1 MIVGAGPN
9 GLAAAVEIARAGRSV
24 LVLEAG
30 DTIGGGSR
38 TQELTLPGFRHD
50 VCSAIHPMGAASPFF
65 NSLPLADHGLEWVHP
80 PVPLAHPLDDG
91 PAVVV
96 HRSLEE
102 TALDV
107 APDTAAYRKLFGSLV
122 RNADKL
128 GRGFLSPLLR
138 PPKNP
143 FAMAHFGW
151 IAMHRAQ
158 SYLGSRFRG
167 ERAKAMLA
175 GNAAHALQPLDRPM
189 TMGFALIY
197 NIFAH
202 SVGWPMARGGS
213 QAIVDALASYL
224 TSVGGRI
231 ECGVNVKSYGDI
243 PSARTVL
250 FDTSPRQIVSIAGDE
265 LPSRYQAKLEKFK
278 YGPAVFKIDWA
289 LSDPIPWKG
298 EGAANAGCL
307 HLGGTLEEIAASE
320 AASAAGEHPEKPWT
334 ILAQQSLFD
343 PTRAPSGKHTAWSYC
358 HVPNGSTVD
367 MTRIVED
374 QVERFAPGFRDTIL
388 ARAVK
393 TAADLETYNANYI
406 GGDIASGMAN
416 LGQILGRPVMSPTPH
431 KTPNPKIF
439 ICSQSSSP
447 GPGVHGMPGYF
458 AARAALKRLG

>member
-1 MIVGAGPN
+1 M
-9 GLAAAVEIARAGRSV
+9 
-24 LVLEAG
+24 
-30 DTIGGGSR
+30 
-38 TQELTLPGFRHD
+38 
-50 VCSAIHPMGAASPFF
+50 
-65 NSLPLADHGLEWVHP
+65 
-80 PVPLAHPLDDG
+80 
-91 PAVVV
+91 
-96 HRSLEE
+96 
-102 TALDV
+102 
-107 APDTAAYRKLFGSLV
+107 KLFGPLV

-158 SYLGSRFRG
+158 KYLGSHFRG

-175 GNAAHALQPLDRPM
+175 GNAAHALQPLDQPM

-224 TSVGGRI
+224 TSVGGHI
-231 ECGVNVKSYGDI
+231 ECGVNVKSFKEI
-243 PSARTVL
+243 PSAKAVL
-250 FDTSPRQIVSIAGDE
+250 FDVSPRQIVSIAGDE
-265 LPSRYQAKLEKFK
+265 LPGRYRAKLEKFK

-320 AASAAGEHPEKPWT
+320 AASAAGEHPERPWT

-367 MTRIVED
+367 MTKIVED

-388 ARAVK
+388 ARSIK

-447 GPGVHGMPGYF
+447 GPGVHGMPGFF